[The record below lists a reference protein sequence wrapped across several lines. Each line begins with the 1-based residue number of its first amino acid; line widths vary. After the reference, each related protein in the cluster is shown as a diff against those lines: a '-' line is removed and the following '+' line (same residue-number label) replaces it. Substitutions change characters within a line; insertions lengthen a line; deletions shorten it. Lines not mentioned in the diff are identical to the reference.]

1 MKILMLTLHSQ
12 NNNFGSVLQANS
24 LYQYMKKLG
33 HDVTVL
39 NYRPYYSN
47 GALNPKL
54 LLKKILINTMFL
66 PQFIRRTKRFNS
78 IIDTEKTTK
87 KYTRTEQL
95 NDIAEQYDIFMIG
108 SDQVWNPT
116 YLCGKDS
123 AYVLKFTNSAKKMAY
138 AASIGTDMVSNKELE
153 KIVENIKDFKFVSV
167 REKTSAVQLRNAGRP
182 DTQFVLDPVF
192 LFDKEYYK
200 RLQKKSTRSGY
211 ILAYVIHKDPLI
223 EKVIEVLAEKMNK
236 KVIQVGGFASKC
248 KYDEFPRSAGPAEF
262 LGLIDGAD
270 LVVTSSFHGLA
281 FSHIYHKQFWVV
293 LPHGNTLRLTNILEA
308 AGTMNRIV
316 EKIEDLDEICE
327 PIDYE
332 IVDEKLGRLKK
343 QSRDFLCSSLL
354 ALEEM

>member
-108 SDQVWNPT
+108 SDQVWNCLL
-116 YLCGKDS
+116 Y
-123 AYVLKFTNSAKKMAY
+123 
-138 AASIGTDMVSNKELE
+138 
-153 KIVENIKDFKFVSV
+153 
-167 REKTSAVQLRNAGRP
+167 TSRCV
-182 DTQFVLDPVF
+182 
-192 LFDKEYYK
+192 
-200 RLQKKSTRSGY
+200 
-211 ILAYVIHKDPLI
+211 
-223 EKVIEVLAEKMNK
+223 
-236 KVIQVGGFASKC
+236 
-248 KYDEFPRSAGPAEF
+248 
-262 LGLIDGAD
+262 
-270 LVVTSSFHGLA
+270 
-281 FSHIYHKQFWVV
+281 
-293 LPHGNTLRLTNILEA
+293 
-308 AGTMNRIV
+308 
-316 EKIEDLDEICE
+316 
-327 PIDYE
+327 
-332 IVDEKLGRLKK
+332 
-343 QSRDFLCSSLL
+343 
-354 ALEEM
+354 